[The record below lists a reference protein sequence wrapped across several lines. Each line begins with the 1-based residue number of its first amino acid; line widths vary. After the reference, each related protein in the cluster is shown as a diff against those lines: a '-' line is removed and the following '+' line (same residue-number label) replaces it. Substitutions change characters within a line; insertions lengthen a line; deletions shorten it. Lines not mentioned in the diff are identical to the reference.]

1 MSSNSELASAPA
13 APTEAEVLAQTWH
26 WVEAAVVG
34 LNLCPFAKSVL
45 NKGQIRVVVSQAKHL
60 DAFLE
65 DLDRELLHLRDTA
78 PEVTDTTLLVHPT
91 LFPDFLVFN
100 DVLDIVDEVLQEHE
114 LEGVIQ
120 VAPFHPDFVFEGEEP
135 QDMSHFTNRSPYATL
150 HLIREESLGR
160 AIDASS
166 ESAEDIYTRNQGVL
180 RQLGLEG
187 WRKLMLRQST

>member
-1 MSSNSELASAPA
+1 MSVNSEVAGASS
-13 APTEAEVLAQTWH
+13 EAEVLAQTWH

-45 NKGQIRVVVSQAKHL
+45 NKGQIRVAVSQAKHL

-65 DLDRELLHLRDTA
+65 DLDRELLHLRDCD
-78 PEVTDTTLLVHPT
+78 PNVTDTTLLVHPT

-100 DVLDIVDEVLQEHE
+100 DVLDIVDDVLQEHE

-120 VAPFHPDFVFEGEEP
+120 VAPFHPDFVFEGEAED
-135 QDMSHFTNRSPYATL
+135 DMSHFTNRAPYATL
-150 HLIREESLGR
+150 HLIREESLER
-160 AIDASS
+160 AIGASS

-180 RQLGLEG
+180 RHLGLEG
-187 WRKLMLRQST
+187 WRKLMLRQTS